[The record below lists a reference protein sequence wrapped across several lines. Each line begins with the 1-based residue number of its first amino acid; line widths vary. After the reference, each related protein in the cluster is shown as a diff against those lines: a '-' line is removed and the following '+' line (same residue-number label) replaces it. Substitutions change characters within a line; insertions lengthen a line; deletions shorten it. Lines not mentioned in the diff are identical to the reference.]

1 MITIPKNGGII
12 MEEGKGNF
20 SKELEQKVKEH
31 QAVLLKYP
39 KNIRQIGEIGDGQ
52 KIYVEDYVMT
62 YTAYLGS
69 KARDS
74 YRSAILLGQ
83 KAVVEGRR
91 TLFISGAVE
100 IPQQWKQELSIT
112 GEQWTVIYDQMQQY
126 FQDIEILGWFLT
138 RPGMELEVEE
148 QIQTVWRSCFDG
160 TDKIL
165 FLYDNISRE
174 DAFYTCK
181 EGKFQRQGGY
191 YIYYEKNE
199 EMQNYMIDEKG
210 GKSTDEGYQD
220 KTSEKIR
227 KKIEEKNQINIKYLH
242 HQQFAYSVGILA
254 SAVVLVTAATKLYH
268 STSEDTVSD
277 FVTDAKTV
285 FKDNSWILSKEG
297 KEVEEKQQ
305 TAEQEKEKESLEN
318 AEQQENK
325 QQENIEK
332 KDKKEQENIAENKEE
347 TNESENKEQT
357 TKSETPKIEED
368 VKQVSSGNVKKGKK
382 KRKKKYYIVKKG
394 DTLESI
400 SISCYGTS
408 KYIKKI
414 KKINKLENAN
424 KIYIGQ
430 KLTLP

>member
-1 MITIPKNGGII
+1 
-12 MEEGKGNF
+12 
-20 SKELEQKVKEH
+20 
-31 QAVLLKYP
+31 
-39 KNIRQIGEIGDGQ
+39 
-52 KIYVEDYVMT
+52 
-62 YTAYLGS
+62 
-69 KARDS
+69 
-74 YRSAILLGQ
+74 
-83 KAVVEGRR
+83 
-91 TLFISGAVE
+91 
-100 IPQQWKQELSIT
+100 
-112 GEQWTVIYDQMQQY
+112 
-126 FQDIEILGWFLT
+126 
-138 RPGMELEVEE
+138 MELEVEE

-297 KEVEEKQQ
+297 KEIEEKQQ

-325 QQENIEK
+325 QQENVEK
-332 KDKKEQENIAENKEE
+332 KDKKEQENITENKEE

-357 TKSETPKIEED
+357 TKSEIPKIEED